1 MRTPGLGPGVFL
13 CHHCPMLSFA
23 AAVFLLI
30 ITPGPGVLSLAG
42 VGAAYG
48 FRAGLRYY
56 TGLFIGTNLVA
67 LAVVTG
73 LAALIL
79 ANPVIR
85 SVLMAAS
92 TAYLLYMAY
101 RIATA
106 GSKIGFMAATRQ
118 PGIRDG
124 LMLQAINPKAYV
136 VNTTLFSGFAF
147 MPDAYAAEVTL
158 KFVIMNAIWCALHF
172 GWLWVGARI
181 KAMNLAPKTQ
191 RIINLFMA
199 CALVAVVVLAFWA
212 ARA

>member
-1 MRTPGLGPGVFL
+1 
-13 CHHCPMLSFA
+13 MLSFA

-48 FRAGLRYY
+48 FRAGLRYI
-56 TGLFIGTNLVA
+56 TGLFIGTNLVG

-85 SVLMAAS
+85 TVLMAAS
-92 TAYLLYMAY
+92 TGYLLYMAFK
-101 RIATA
+101 IATA
-106 GSKIGFMAATRQ
+106 GSKIGFTAASRQ

-147 MPDAYAAEVTL
+147 MPQAYAVEVAL
-158 KFVIMNAIWCALHF
+158 KFIIMNVIWVSLHF
-172 GWLWVGARI
+172 LWLWVGSRI
-181 KAMNLAPKTQ
+181 KAMNLAHRTQ
-191 RIINLFMA
+191 RAINIFMA
-199 CALVAVVVLAFWA
+199 CAMLAVVALALWTSLSA
-212 ARA
+212 

>member
-1 MRTPGLGPGVFL
+1 
-13 CHHCPMLSFA
+13 MLSFA
-23 AAVFLLI
+23 AAVCLLI

-48 FRAGLRYY
+48 FRAGLRYFI
-56 TGLFIGTNLVA
+56 GLFIGTNLVA

-85 SVLMAAS
+85 TVLMGAS
-92 TAYLLYMAY
+92 TAYLLFMAY
-101 RIATA
+101 KIATA
-106 GSKIGFMAATRQ
+106 GSQIGFSAAARQ

-147 MPDAYAAEVTL
+147 FPASYTVEVAL
-158 KFVIMNAIWCALHF
+158 KFLITNVIWCALHF
-172 GWLWVGARI
+172 LWLWIGARI

-191 RIINLFMA
+191 RIINIFMA
-199 CALVAVVVLAFWA
+199 FALIGVVGLALWA
-212 ARA
+212 SRP